1 MPIIIISADARKI
14 EEEIAEK
21 VAEAMEYTLL
31 SPKILVDIGTKN
43 HLAPEQLCNELETAP
58 HLFQKLLSCRQ
69 WRHDLACIEGEVL
82 KRMLADNIVC
92 QGLCAHLYVQGV
104 SHAMKVRILSGD
116 NNAAAD
122 QGLPDKAKK
131 DCAVQCRHRKKWS
144 MAAYGCDETDLSRYD
159 LVINLGQIAPD
170 EAVKT
175 ITHAAAFRKFQVM
188 TYSIKCLANLA
199 LSARVTAVLLETM
212 SDIRVES
219 HDGSVVIFTK
229 SSNRNKLSKIA
240 KIKELAGKVEGVN
253 FVEVHVKRN
262 INPIS

>member
-1 MPIIIISADARKI
+1 MPIIIISADARET
-14 EEEIAEK
+14 EEGIAEK
-21 VAEAMEYTLL
+21 VAEAMGYTLL
-31 SPKILVDIGTKN
+31 SPEIMAEIGTKN
-43 HLAPEQLCNELETAP
+43 HLDPEQLCNELEATP
-58 HLFQKLLSCRQ
+58 HLFQKLLSCQ

-82 KRMLADNIVC
+82 ERMLADNIVC
-92 QGLCAHLYVQGV
+92 QGLCAHLYVLGV

-116 NNAAAD
+116 DRAAAN
-122 QGLPDKAKK
+122 QGLLEKTKRDRV
-131 DCAVQCRHRKKWS
+131 VQCRQRKKWS
-144 MAAYGCDETDLSRYD
+144 MAAYGNDETDLSRYD
-159 LVINLGQIAPD
+159 LVINLGQIDPD

-219 HDGSVVIFTK
+219 NDGSVVIFGK
-229 SSNRNKLSKIA
+229 ASNRNKLSKIT
-240 KIKELAGKVEGVN
+240 KIKELAGKVKGVN